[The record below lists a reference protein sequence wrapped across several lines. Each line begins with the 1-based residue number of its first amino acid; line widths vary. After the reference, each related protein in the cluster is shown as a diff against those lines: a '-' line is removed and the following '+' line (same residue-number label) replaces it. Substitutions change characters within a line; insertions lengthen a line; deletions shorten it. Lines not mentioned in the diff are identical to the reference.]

1 MQAFLRL
8 AYCLAH
14 LSNISH
20 TPKQHLTPVDILL
33 DSKLWAKVFKEM
45 PAESVLWVKKNKGKS
60 STKFQ
65 LKDLCIIRI
74 TVEKVQKG
82 FSRAIW
88 HDGGRSIDYTIY
100 RERGVEAVIESGIL
114 KCLVKEGLLPAYVL
128 YNGVKLIEEKAES
141 PSASLSSSEKGFVYL
156 IRNADIYKIGIT
168 ENVLRRMSELRP
180 DEILN
185 IIRCTNY
192 PEVEKELHKSLRP
205 SRIPQT
211 EYFRLDDAQIEFV
224 HSEMIRLAKF

>member
-1 MQAFLRL
+1 ML
-8 AYCLAH
+8 AYCRAH
-14 LSNISH
+14 LSNNSH

-45 PAESVLWVKKNKGKS
+45 PAASVLWVKKNKGKS

-65 LKDLCIIRI
+65 LKDLCVIRI
-74 TVEKVQKG
+74 AVEKVQKG

-128 YNGVKLIEEKAES
+128 YNGVRLIEEKAES
-141 PSASLSSSEKGFVYL
+141 PTASLSSSEKGFVYL
-156 IRNADIYKIGIT
+156 IPRWSGNSSLPTLRASSLSAAKIGVTAMPSGRSAIT
-168 ENVLRRMSELRP
+168 SNSR
-180 DEILN
+180 LN
-185 IIRCTNY
+185 
-192 PEVEKELHKSLRP
+192 SF
-205 SRIPQT
+205 SG
-211 EYFRLDDAQIEFV
+211 
-224 HSEMIRLAKF
+224 